1 MCVLSIFFCNLCSIS
16 LDNTF
21 KLLLLSDIFVSMIF
35 YYSLFYGIQVIFVSI
50 TSLIILLFSI
60 YCAFMLCY
68 NNACSQFTDIIKCVG
83 TGVVLPSLIWVHE
96 HAVIAS
102 ATTWQ
107 TRHPVCIVQG
117 CPIAPL
123 PGSLHTHTH
132 HSALVIHTQLR
143 GKTWKLTLEQEVRR
157 HNMEG
162 GGGYDGVKLSEKS
175 A

>member
-1 MCVLSIFFCNLCSIS
+1 MYFPIFFCNLCSVS

-68 NNACSQFTDIIKCVG
+68 NNACSQFTDIIMCDG
-83 TGVVLPSLIWVHE
+83 TGCVIPIFCVHVLVHAVPTSALIWP
-96 HAVIAS
+96 
-102 ATTWQ
+102 
-107 TRHPVCIVQG
+107 TRPPVCIVQG
-117 CPIAPL
+117 CPVAPL

-132 HSALVIHTQLR
+132 ITVH
-143 GKTWKLTLEQEVRR
+143 
-157 HNMEG
+157 
-162 GGGYDGVKLSEKS
+162 
-175 A
+175 